1 MADQKKARILI
12 VEDERHIARFLEFV
26 LQKEGFAVDV
36 ALDGRVAENK
46 IRAESYAAILLD
58 LGLPDLS
65 GMELLALIRSHP
77 SEPRPVVVVLTAKS
91 SGDVL
96 HQVLEAGA
104 DAYCPKPV
112 APSTLLKKLRELNVN
127 REVSSGEQASS
138 Q

>member
-1 MADQKKARILI
+1 MAGQLKARILI

-36 ALDGRVAENK
+36 ALDGRVAEQK
-46 IRAESYAAILLD
+46 IRAESYSAILLD

-77 SEPRPVVVVLTAKS
+77 PEPRPVVVVLTAKS

-127 REVSSGEQASS
+127 REGSSGEQAQS